1 MKKAMHHL
9 LAGIALAASFAACA
23 PATAA
28 DTLKIAMGQRGNWDT
43 AIAQLGTEAGIFKK
57 HGIVLDMLYTQ
68 GSGETMQAV
77 ISNSVDIGSA
87 TGTTSVMAA
96 FVKGA
101 PIRIIGSEATGAA
114 DFWYV
119 RSDSP
124 LKTIKDATPDTT
136 IAYSTHGSST
146 NSVALGFLKAYN
158 LKSKLVATGSP
169 SSTFTQVMSGQ
180 VNVGWSAPPFGFQAM
195 KENKIRI
202 VARANDIQEIHSESI
217 RTLVANASVLEKK
230 RDALDRFMA
239 AYRETIDWMYSS
251 DDALAAYA
259 KFAKVDMDTA
269 RKVRDE
275 FFPKSLVDPD
285 KISGVDLL
293 MADGIAFKVLSKPL
307 TPEQLKTLIQIP
319 PRK

>member
-1 MKKAMHHL
+1 MKALHHL
-9 LAGIALAASFAACA
+9 LAGVVLAASFAASGSA
-23 PATAA
+23 NAE

-43 AIAQLGTEAGIFKK
+43 SVAHLGTEAGIFKK
-57 HGIVLDMLYTQ
+57 HGIKLDMLYTQ
-68 GSGETMQAV
+68 GGGETMQAV

-87 TGTTSVMAA
+87 TGTISVMAA

-101 PIRIIGSEATGAA
+101 PIRIIGAEATGAA

-119 RSDSP
+119 RADSP

-136 IAYSTHGSST
+136 IAYSTNGAST
-146 NSVALGFLKAYN
+146 NSVVLGFMRAYK
-158 LKSKLVATGSP
+158 LKSKIVPTGSP

-180 VNVGWSAPPFGFQAM
+180 VNVGWSAPPFGFEAL
-195 KENKIRI
+195 KDNKIRI
-202 VARANDIQEIHSESI
+202 VARANDLEEIRHETI
-217 RTLVANASVLEKK
+217 RTLIANTAVLEKK

-259 KFAKVDMDTA
+259 KFTKTDLDTA
-269 RKVRDE
+269 RKVRDD
-275 FFPKSLVDPD
+275 FFPKSLIDPD

-293 MADGIAFKVLSKPL
+293 MADGIAFKTLSKPL
-307 TPEQLKTLIQIP
+307 TPEQLQTLIQIP